1 MSLRR
6 LCLFLE
12 ILIRKLKMGKT
23 ESTEDLIFRLSILG
37 KLILKLKQVTQG
49 NSSEK
54 SLLNLSLNF
63 PVKTSSNRK
72 PHLNTTAKH
81 AGVIS

>member
-1 MSLRR
+1 MG
-6 LCLFLE
+6 
-12 ILIRKLKMGKT
+12 ILTRKLKMGKT

-37 KLILKLKQVTQG
+37 KPTSKSKQVTHG

-54 SLLNLSLNF
+54 SLSNLSLNF
-63 PVKTSSNRK
+63 PLKTSSNQK
-72 PHLNTTAKH
+72 PHLNTAAKH